1 MKRRS
6 AIFIGAFVIG
16 APALATPVLLE
27 CVTDNPATVR
37 GRTYQ
42 IIFDDASRTVPRY
55 DRKPVN
61 AQQVAYEL
69 VRSGLLHSVVSVDGR
84 QRGRRV
90 TLQAIDEFRCRYV
103 ALTDLARS
111 RGVGVRRMLGDL
123 SARPIFG
130 PRINGARQ
138 YFYRRSD
145 IENSEDQT

>member
-42 IIFDDASRTVPRY
+42 IIFDDASRTVTRD

-61 AQQVAYEL
+61 ARITETL
-69 VRSGLLHSVVSVDGR
+69 ITWSE
-84 QRGRRV
+84 
-90 TLQAIDEFRCRYV
+90 TLQYVTETWTIDRLSGAWRIDIV
-103 ALTDLARS
+103 NGT
-111 RGVGVRRMLGDL
+111 GVNGKCT
-123 SARPIFG
+123 APP
-130 PRINGARQ
+130 PRK
-138 YFYRRSD
+138 F
-145 IENSEDQT
+145 